1 MSFES
6 YEKATPVEE
15 RKSLLRGVDTGEK
28 ERDVGEL
35 IRFVSMFTLAEAPLQ
50 SDRSREASPASIY
63 SLFSSACCAQASIS
77 TLSTLPERPRFDDTT
92 TLASSSVRL
101 NS

>member
-35 IRFVSMFTLAEAPLQ
+35 KAFCLYV
-50 SDRSREASPASIY
+50 Y
-63 SLFSSACCAQASIS
+63 SC
-77 TLSTLPERPRFDDTT
+77 
-92 TLASSSVRL
+92 
-101 NS
+101 